1 MAVSERIFYKDDKT
15 FYLKDGVWTDSEY
28 KDGAP
33 VTEVKFNSN
42 QFYRLIA
49 EKPGLAKYLSI
60 AKKLV
65 VVFEGVSYRI
75 SE

>member
-1 MAVSERIFYKDDKT
+1 M
-15 FYLKDGVWTDSEY
+15 
-28 KDGAP
+28 
-33 VTEVKFNSN
+33 TEVKFNSN